1 MWEKFSVNVRRN
13 KMKTKV
19 LLSSAVFVISAFV
32 AAGAQ
37 AAIDQAGVTN
47 LLNENGC
54 LNCHDVSKTKLARSY
69 KKIAADRKGKPGAEA
84 AITKHLT
91 QPSTVKVGEDMVDH
105 PQVEANPAQVKN
117 LVNWILS
124 R

>member
-1 MWEKFSVNVRRN
+1 
-13 KMKTKV
+13 MKSKI
-19 LLSSAVFVISAFV
+19 LLSSAVLMISACV

-37 AAIDQAGVTN
+37 AAGDEAGVQN

-54 LNCHDVSKTKLARSY
+54 LNCHDVAKTKVARSY
-69 KKIAADRKGKPGAEA
+69 KKIAAERKGKPGAEA

-91 QPSTVKVGEDMVDH
+91 QPNTVKVGEDMVDH
-105 PQVEANPAQVKN
+105 PQVEADPAQVKN
-117 LVNWILS
+117 LVKWILS

>member
-1 MWEKFSVNVRRN
+1 MR
-13 KMKTKV
+13 TKV
-19 LLSSAVFVISAFV
+19 FLSSAVLMISVVV

-37 AAIDQAGVTN
+37 AAVDDEGAKN

-54 LNCHDVSKTKLARSY
+54 LNCHDVSKTKIARSY
-69 KKIAADRKGKPGAEA
+69 KKIAAERKGKPGAEA
-84 AITKHLT
+84 AIIKHLT
-91 QPSTVKVGEDMVDH
+91 QPSTVKVGADMVDH
-105 PQVEANPAQVKN
+105 PQVEADAPQVKN